1 MAVTDRTLAILV
13 LVALWALAVPLAVA
27 SGACMAMGGM
37 CEGPC
42 GASSCVFYAP
52 TVGVAL
58 AIVALV
64 TLLAAGRFVSTPL
77 LPPELPPRPPLRS
90 A

>member
-1 MAVTDRTLAILV
+1 MAVTGRTLAILV
-13 LVALWALAVPLAVA
+13 LVALWALAVPLAVS

-42 GASSCVFYAP
+42 GASSCVVLAP
-52 TVGVAL
+52 TLGAALAVVAL
-58 AIVALV
+58 L
-64 TLLAAGRFVSTPL
+64 TPLAADRFVNAPL